1 MSSNTDSKMLEALL
15 AMRRARGETDLT
27 MRDLQIEY
35 GAEQVDTEV
44 QSLADAIKAEDIIA
58 PIADSPVL
66 VEPAFPETVSASSIM
81 DTVLAAEPQQ
91 VVEVAVPAAVPSVLT
106 VDRTMTTD
114 QQLESLNEQAVIR
127 SEVREV
133 SALVVEAPLTPVP
146 AELTVEAPKQEQ
158 QVAVEMPNP
167 DFFDLIEDLEKVE
180 VGEGSAFG
188 ELAYD
193 RFLNARKP
201 STAVVCLS
209 SAYSAHMIAISLA
222 ARSALRNSTTS
233 AHDATRK
240 LYETIYNHIQES
252 SPKKPDFDTWLSMTA
267 MLDIN
272 TLVFG
277 IYAMTYKESNE
288 YTIKCNSCKHD
299 NKIGVAPHDLIYVQD
314 PTVKA
319 RVLDIIGKVNHFKE
333 LKGNS
338 IVGKLKRIKLRDSKM
353 IVDMH
358 MPSLADH
365 LITLKRFNP
374 ETMKDYQAAIELS
387 TFIKSVMI
395 YDEELSNANGRPIFQ
410 PVTNRDRIVNL
421 IASVSSE
428 SDEKAMTTAMD
439 EDFKKYTIEYKIPQ
453 FSCGGIGCGKP
464 IGPIPVDLVSM
475 LFTRLAEE

>member
-1 MSSNTDSKMLEALL
+1 MSSTKDSKMLDALL

-27 MRDLQIEY
+27 MEDLQREY
-35 GAEQVDTEV
+35 GVDVMEVEVKPLAEV
-44 QSLADAIKAEDIIA
+44 IKAEDIQA
-58 PIADSPVL
+58 PIADAPAVDVPV
-66 VEPAFPETVSASSIM
+66 ETISASSIM
-81 DTVLAAEPQQ
+81 NSVLTAEAPQ
-91 VVEVAVPAAVPSVLT
+91 VEVAVPAAVPSVMT
-106 VDRTMTTD
+106 IDRSLTTD
-114 QQLESLNEQAVIR
+114 QQLSSIEEQSAAR
-127 SEVREV
+127 QEVREI
-133 SALVVEAPLTPVP
+133 VVKPDVPV
-146 AELTVEAPKQEQ
+146 ENIQIEVKVEKPKEES
-158 QVAVEMPNP
+158 VEIPNN
-167 DFFDLIEDLEKVE
+167 DFFDMVDDLEKLE

-252 SPKKPDFDTWLSMTA
+252 APKKPDFDTWLSMTA

-272 TLVFG
+272 TLVYG

-299 NKIGVAPHDLIYVQD
+299 NKIGIAPHDLIYVQD
-314 PTVKA
+314 PDIKL
-319 RVLDIIGKVNHFKE
+319 RVLDIIGKVNSFKE

-387 TFIKSVMI
+387 TFIKTVMI
-395 YDEELSNANGRPIFQ
+395 YDEELSTANGRPIFQ

-428 SDEKAMTTAMD
+428 SDEKALTTAMD
-439 EDFKKYTIEYKIPQ
+439 DDFKKYTIEYKIPQ